1 MKKKILKPLISIAVL
16 VVFTVLI
23 GRYLFENWHE
33 FTNISITEP
42 FYLIPAA
49 FLIVIN
55 IYATGIVLDL
65 AIEPHGV
72 KLSKQEA
79 FGLANITRFSNQFS
93 PSYVGAT
100 LRARYIKRSYGVSY
114 TKFSSSFLVSNLLQF
129 MISGLL
135 AITAFL
141 VVTPVFDNGQPLIFI
156 SIAIIIFLT
165 ALYIPIPYFIR
176 IAKKIENRRTRFEK
190 LFKWGGELLEGYA
203 TVRNHP
209 GILQHTVLWM
219 FVTTLSL
226 AGVFFLLY
234 GSLGSQVSLLGA
246 LFIAA
251 LSSWSIIFAI
261 TPGNIGVREGLIV
274 VAAGIVGANIA
285 ITLVVAILLRL
296 LMLIVSGFF
305 SIFFASKIIS
315 PPNIR
320 QG

>member
-42 FYLIPAA
+42 YYLIPAA
-49 FLIVIN
+49 LLIVIN

-72 KLSKQEA
+72 KLSKREA

-141 VVTPVFDNGQPLIFI
+141 VVTPVLDNGQPLIF
-156 SIAIIIFLT
+156 FL
-165 ALYIPIPYFIR
+165 
-176 IAKKIENRRTRFEK
+176 
-190 LFKWGGELLEGYA
+190 
-203 TVRNHP
+203 
-209 GILQHTVLWM
+209 
-219 FVTTLSL
+219 
-226 AGVFFLLY
+226 FF
-234 GSLGSQVSLLGA
+234 
-246 LFIAA
+246 
-251 LSSWSIIFAI
+251 
-261 TPGNIGVREGLIV
+261 P
-274 VAAGIVGANIA
+274 
-285 ITLVVAILLRL
+285 
-296 LMLIVSGFF
+296 
-305 SIFFASKIIS
+305 FASLETGS
-315 PPNIR
+315 ESLESCLE
-320 QG
+320 